1 MELAE
6 HLPRVRK
13 QNVAVAEE
21 HGRIVF
27 LRRVVP
33 GAADRS
39 YGVHVAELAGLPK
52 AVVQR
57 AREVL
62 RELESSHAN
71 GAGAALSASPQLSLF
86 ASTPPDDGLRRELAS
101 LDVDAMSPLEA
112 MTALY
117 ELRERARA
125 GGGSE

>member
-1 MELAE
+1 
-6 HLPRVRK
+6 
-13 QNVAVAEE
+13 
-21 HGRIVF
+21 VF

-33 GAADRS
+33 GGADRS

-57 AREVL
+57 ARDVL
-62 RELESSHAN
+62 RELEAPT
-71 GAGAALSASPQLSLF
+71 ASAPQAPQLSLF
-86 ASTPPDDGLRRELAS
+86 ASTPPDDGLRRDLAG
-101 LDVDAMSPLEA
+101 LDVDAMTPLEA

-125 GGGSE
+125 GGGTEKPNESS